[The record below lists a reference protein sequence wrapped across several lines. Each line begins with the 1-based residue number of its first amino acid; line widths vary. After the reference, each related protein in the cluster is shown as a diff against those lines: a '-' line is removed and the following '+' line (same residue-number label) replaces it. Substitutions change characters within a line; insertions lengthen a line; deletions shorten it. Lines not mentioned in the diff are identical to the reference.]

1 MNRKN
6 NCEDCQLED
15 TVVYPLKYGE
25 QKGLD
30 TPVAHTLERAW
41 NEMAPPSEYVC
52 KYEMEISW
60 RVSTRTVE
68 RAV

>member
-1 MNRKN
+1 LIRIVRSGVKSIEMNRKN

-30 TPVAHTLERAW
+30 TPVAHTLERA
-41 NEMAPPSEYVC
+41 
-52 KYEMEISW
+52 
-60 RVSTRTVE
+60 
-68 RAV
+68 